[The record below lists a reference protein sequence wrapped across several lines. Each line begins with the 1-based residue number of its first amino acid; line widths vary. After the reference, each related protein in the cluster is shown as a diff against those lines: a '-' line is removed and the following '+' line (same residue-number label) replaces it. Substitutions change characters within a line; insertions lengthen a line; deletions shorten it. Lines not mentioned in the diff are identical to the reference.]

1 MMTHGKKGVVWV
13 LVASLMCG
21 IALVGGSLHDTAN
34 AAESSSQA
42 QLFETVTPKEA
53 SILIKNNKANPNFV
67 ILDVRTAKEFA
78 SGHIEDAINIDYY
91 AKTFLDDLDRLD
103 KTKTYLV
110 YCRSGS
116 RSTKAFN
123 LMKELGFQKVYGM
136 EGGIVRW
143 QAEGLPTTK

>member
-1 MMTHGKKGVVWV
+1 MWA
-13 LVASLMCG
+13 LVATLIVG
-21 IALVGGSLHDTAN
+21 VAVAGGSLRITAN

-53 SILIKNNKANPNFV
+53 SSLIKNNKNNPNFV

-91 AKTFLDDLDRLD
+91 SRTFLDDLDRLD
-103 KTKTYLV
+103 KVKTYLV

-123 LMKELGFQKVYGM
+123 LMKELGFQKVYGL
-136 EGGIVRW
+136 EGGIMRW
-143 QAEGLPTTK
+143 QKEGLPTTK

>member
-1 MMTHGKKGVVWV
+1 MTRGKKGVVWA
-13 LVASLMCG
+13 LVAALMCG
-21 IALVGGSLHDTAN
+21 IALVGGPLYDTAI
-34 AAESSSQA
+34 AADSSSQT
-42 QLFETVTPKEA
+42 QIFETVTPKEA
-53 SILIKNNKANPNFV
+53 SSLIKNNSDFV

-78 SGHIEDAINIDYY
+78 SGHIEDAINIDFYSR
-91 AKTFLDDLDRLD
+91 TFLDDLDRLD

-123 LMKELGFQKVYGM
+123 LMKKIGFQKVYGM
-136 EGGIVRW
+136 EGGIIRW

>member
-1 MMTHGKKGVVWV
+1 MTINKKSMVRV
-13 LVASLMCG
+13 LVAALIFG
-21 IALVGGSLHDTAN
+21 IVVTGGPLHITAS
-34 AAESSSQA
+34 AAESSSQT

-53 SILIKNNKANPNFV
+53 HSLIKDNKANPNFI

-78 SGHIEDAINIDYY
+78 NGHIEDAINIDYY
-91 AKTFLDDLDRLD
+91 SKDFVDELDRLD

-123 LMKELGFQKVYGM
+123 LMKELGFQRVYTM

-143 QAEGLPTTK
+143 QAERLPTTK